1 MLLKKKNL
9 IVNNRYIP
17 STYYF
22 ECTDVRFV
30 NVNSEITFINCRD
43 WYNLKVDNNT
53 VYNIYT
59 GWTTGNTTSV
69 NTPVYTSGEFVPIYN
84 TLYEWLTNKE
94 CIVSCHEIPFTVM
107 TKENMSVSNTQ
118 SGYMTASRSVDGKSR
133 NLVGSHLNQL
143 TKADT
148 TALYWFSRLLEYK
161 GVKIVLG
168 GHKHTYT
175 CTYPV
180 REFYFYDDGNKNS
193 LINGPV
199 PMNENLS
206 DEYVNGKHK
215 ITWEYT
221 RIDNDPLLKFSE
233 GDFSENNTCFIPA
246 NKPFNTSRLPLVKF
260 SGIIKKASHTDGTY
274 AVAPYKKDFIDSEY
288 LPIIGYST
296 MTNGVIYFMCQATGY
311 KQTSNKE
318 LPGSAQ
324 AFSQLLPLTQFNKN
338 KDAASPDQQ
347 APMFGILKWIKGQD
361 KDQRVLQLVRVK
373 NIQKDLAKPL
383 YNNVGEFSVLTP
395 TLEYINCIPDQS
407 VTDEKEIYIIQRFGR
422 WVKTESNILSYEVQR
437 TT

>member
-1 MLLKKKNL
+1 MSDYISEIQTFTLFPSSTVPRVYHITDQQGFYWMEYQTWAGAANALYDKIKSDMESETFIPVIINTGDVTQNGTRINEWLDYYLAGHKLFAEFEHMSVVGNNDLCGTDPSILGTGDDVGKSNGYYHHLFNCYEINTENL

-43 WYNLKVDNNT
+43 WYNLKVDDNT

-118 SGYMTASRSVDGKSR
+118 SGYMTASRSVDGKSG

-199 PMNENLS
+199 PMNGNLS

-260 SGIIKKASHTDGTY
+260 SGIIKKASHTNGTY
-274 AVAPYKKDFIDSEY
+274 SVDSYKKDFIDSEY

-296 MTNGVIYFMCQATGY
+296 MTNGVIYFMC
-311 KQTSNKE
+311 
-318 LPGSAQ
+318 
-324 AFSQLLPLTQFNKN
+324 
-338 KDAASPDQQ
+338 
-347 APMFGILKWIKGQD
+347 
-361 KDQRVLQLVRVK
+361 
-373 NIQKDLAKPL
+373 
-383 YNNVGEFSVLTP
+383 
-395 TLEYINCIPDQS
+395 
-407 VTDEKEIYIIQRFGR
+407 
-422 WVKTESNILSYEVQR
+422 
-437 TT
+437 